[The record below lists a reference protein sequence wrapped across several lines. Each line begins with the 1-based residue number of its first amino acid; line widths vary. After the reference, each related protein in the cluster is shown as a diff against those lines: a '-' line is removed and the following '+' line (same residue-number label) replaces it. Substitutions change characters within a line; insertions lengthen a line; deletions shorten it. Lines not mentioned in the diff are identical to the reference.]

1 MRYGDDEMEKKFL
14 KGAVFAAAMA
24 YLFTASACGRTV
36 PPASGGAEQT
46 TEMKVAGGAVT
57 AASGTTASTASKTET
72 TTAAGVEIG
81 DKHVSGLTLSYTS
94 ADIIVGQTLKYP
106 LVSEDVPEVWTSSNE
121 SIATVDSVGNITGK
135 SEGSCIV
142 RVVSSE
148 DTSLGAEVKVTV
160 KKAEGTQQ
168 IDGITY
174 IDGILVANKSY
185 PVPQS
190 YAPGGLTS
198 ETYNAFQELA
208 NDAAAEGLTMGVIS
222 GYRSYDYQSE
232 LYNNYVNTYGQAAA
246 DTFSARPGYSE
257 HQTGLAIDVNCA
269 DDSFTGTP
277 EAAWLAA
284 HCNDYGFILRY
295 PQGKEGVTGYKYE
308 SWHIRYVGKDVA
320 KKIREAANAAGDPD
334 LTLEEYLHI
343 DSYYH

>member
-1 MRYGDDEMEKKFL
+1 MNNRFI
-14 KGAVFAAAMA
+14 KGTVFAAAMA
-24 YLFTASACGRTV
+24 FLLTAAACGTTV
-36 PPASGGAEQT
+36 PASGEAVQPTTEMKASGGA
-46 TEMKVAGGAVT
+46 VT
-57 AASGTTASTASKTET
+57 SASGTTADTSSAEET
-72 TTAAGVEIG
+72 TTVTGVEVG
-81 DKHVSGLTLSYTS
+81 EKRVSGLTLSYTT

-106 LVSEDVPEVWTSSNE
+106 LVSEDVPEIWTSSDE
-121 SIATVDSVGNITGK
+121 SVATVDSVGNITGK
-135 SEGSCIV
+135 GEGTCTV
-142 RVVSSE
+142 KVVAETDS
-148 DTSLGAEVKVTV
+148 SLGAEVKVTV
-160 KKAEGTQQ
+160 RKNEGTQK

-174 IDGILVANKSY
+174 VDGILVANKSY
-185 PVPQS
+185 ALPEN

-198 ETYNAFQELA
+198 ETYDAFQQLA
-208 NDAAAEGLTMGVIS
+208 NDAAADGLSMSVIS

-232 LYNNYVNTYGQAAA
+232 LYNNYVSQYGQAAA
-246 DTFSARPGYSE
+246 DRFSARPGYSE

-277 EAAWLAA
+277 EAEWLAA

-295 PQGKEGVTGYKYE
+295 PKGKEDITGYQYE

-320 KKIREAANAAGDPD
+320 KKIREAADAAGDPD